1 MATVKIDGVEY
12 DTDKLSNETKN
23 QLVNLRFC
31 DNELQRLQA
40 QAAVV
45 ETARQVYVRA
55 LKDSM
60 GQQ

>member
-1 MATVKIDGVEY
+1 MATVKIDNVEY
-12 DTDKLSNETKN
+12 DTDKLSNETKT
-23 QLVNLRFC
+23 QLINLRFV
-31 DNELQRLQA
+31 DGELQRLQA
-40 QAAVV
+40 QAAVL

>member
-12 DTDKLSNETKN
+12 DTDKLSNETKT
-23 QLVNLRFC
+23 QLINLRFC

>member
-12 DTDKLSNETKN
+12 DTDKLSTETKN
-23 QLVNLRFC
+23 QLINLRFC
-31 DNELQRLQA
+31 DGELQRLQA
-40 QAAVV
+40 QAAVL